1 MKNKI
6 GLAQVFTWVSVLM
19 ILVMIAMMFTPCW
32 EFETRKR
39 IDGKMTVIEKECSIA
54 GFVWF
59 PEDNDGLVKNYEKE
73 TDTEFVINDEVTMP
87 VLLMVLGI
95 ALSIFALVKSKSLI
109 GPLAAFGLALYSV
122 YGYHASDFIK
132 TASCWNRNVTVSY
145 IATAVGFVCVVAYIV
160 VHIVALISKKK
171 AAKV

>member
-1 MKNKI
+1 MKNKV
-6 GLAQVFTWVSVLM
+6 GLTQIFTWVSVLM
-19 ILVMIAMMFTPCW
+19 ILVMIVMMFTPSW
-32 EFETRKR
+32 KYETKERGEDRK
-39 IDGKMTVIEKECSIA
+39 MVTVTKEASIA

-59 PEDNDGLVKNYEKE
+59 PEDHKGLVKNYENE

-87 VLLMVLGI
+87 ALLLVLGV

-109 GPLAAFGLALYSV
+109 GPLAAFGLGAYSI

-145 IATAVGFVCVVAYIV
+145 IATAVGLVCIVAHIV
-160 VHIVALISKKK
+160 VVILKKK

>member
-6 GLAQVFTWVSVLM
+6 GLAQIFTWVSVLM
-19 ILVMIAMMFTPCW
+19 IAVMIAMMFTPCW
-32 EFETRKR
+32 EFETRER
-39 IDGKMTVIEKECSIA
+39 INGKMTVVEKECSIA

-73 TDTEFVINDEVTMP
+73 TDTEFMINDEVTMP
-87 VLLMVLGI
+87 VLLMLLGV
-95 ALSIFALVKSKSLI
+95 ALGIFALVKSKSLI

-145 IATAVGFVCVVAYIV
+145 IATAVGLVCVVAHIV
-160 VHIVALISKKK
+160 VVILKKK